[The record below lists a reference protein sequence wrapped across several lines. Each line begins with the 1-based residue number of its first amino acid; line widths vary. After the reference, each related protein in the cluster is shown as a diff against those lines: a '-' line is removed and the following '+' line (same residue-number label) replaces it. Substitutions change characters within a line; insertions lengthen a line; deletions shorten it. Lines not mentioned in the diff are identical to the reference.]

1 MKKITILSGKGGV
14 GKSSISAS
22 LAITLSKKYKII
34 TADCDVDASNLA
46 LVLGRK
52 EKDFEE
58 WDFISTNQKAVF
70 DLEKC
75 TSCKLCHDE
84 CYFKAIDWVNNKPKL
99 KPFSCEGCEVCKMVC
114 PVGAITMEK
123 VNNAKI
129 GYAKTDF
136 GFKVASAQLEAGES
150 GSGKLVFEVRRKAE
164 SIANDAD
171 FMLIDAAAGVG
182 CPVIASVSGVDFCLL
197 VAEPTPSGLS
207 DVKRALEIVKHFKI
221 KAGLIINK
229 FDLNEEYCRKL
240 EEFAKE
246 NEIEIIAKLAYNKI
260 FTKALVE
267 MKPVILMDDDLKGQ
281 FESIAEKVVETV
293 G

>member
-22 LAITLSKKYKII
+22 LAISLSRKYKII

-46 LVLGRK
+46 LVLGRE
-52 EKDFEE
+52 EKDFKE
-58 WDFISTNQKAVF
+58 WDYISTNQKAVF

-75 TSCKLCHDE
+75 TSCGLCRDE
-84 CYFKAIDWVNNKPKL
+84 CYFKAIDWVDNKPKL
-99 KPFSCEGCEVCKMVC
+99 KSFSCEGCEVCKMIC

-129 GYAKTDF
+129 GYAESNF
-136 GFKVASAQLEAGES
+136 GFKVVSAQLEPGES
-150 GSGKLVFEVRRKAE
+150 GSGKLISELRQKAE
-164 SIANDAD
+164 GLANNAD

-182 CPVIASVSGVDFCLL
+182 CPVISSVSGVDFCLL
-197 VAEPTPSGLS
+197 VAEPTPSGLA
-207 DVKRALEIVKHFKI
+207 DIKRAFDIVQHFKI

-229 FDLNEEYCRKL
+229 FDLNKEYCQKL
-240 EEFAKE
+240 EEFAEE
-246 NEIEIIAKLAYNKI
+246 NKIKLISKIAYNKI

-267 MKPVILMDDDLKGQ
+267 MKPVVLMDDDLKNQ
-281 FESIAEKVVETV
+281 FEDISEEIIK
-293 G
+293 

>member
-1 MKKITILSGKGGV
+1 M
-14 GKSSISAS
+14 
-22 LAITLSKKYKII
+22 
-34 TADCDVDASNLA
+34 
-46 LVLGRK
+46 VLGRK